1 MPDNVS
7 TADRND
13 VEASQLND
21 GNELNAV
28 ELSRRLMAD
37 MDEMLVEFELDAQSI
52 SRKLHEAKDA
62 AQVEALGMS
71 PRPFGDNDLLKVSDA
86 LYLPELGG
94 YVLRNGQREAS
105 RTFTKAS
112 LTLAIEKGDLAA
124 IWKHNKWHVTPLAVR
139 AWAAQSEPK
148 SSKKPARK
156 VKAADNYG
164 YKAPSEL
171 DRAEKA
177 DGGASVAAAMAQ
189 MDALDAM
196 LKNRKKKGK

>member
-1 MPDNVS
+1 MI
-7 TADRND
+7 
-13 VEASQLND
+13 D
-21 GNELNAV
+21 GDEELDAL
-28 ELSRRLMAD
+28 ELSRRVMSDL
-37 MDEMLVEFELDAQSI
+37 DEMAVEFELGMQNI
-52 SRKLHEAKDA
+52 TRKLHAAKDA
-62 AQVEALGMS
+62 AQVEALGLS
-71 PRPFGDNDLLKVSDA
+71 PRPFGDNDLLKLSDA
-86 LYLPELGG
+86 LHLPELGG

-139 AWAAQSEPK
+139 TWAAQSEPK
-148 SSKKPARK
+148 SSKTPARK
-156 VKAADNYG
+156 GKAADNYG
-164 YKAPSEL
+164 YKAPLEV